1 MGIAI
6 NLDPHHK
13 MPAKATTSQPMR
25 LVNFRICQLN
35 KQAIE
40 SKVSQ
45 RTGSDYTIG
54 LKRMR
59 CHARIKTI

>member
-25 LVNFRICQLN
+25 LVNLEF
-35 KQAIE
+35 
-40 SKVSQ
+40 VS
-45 RTGSDYTIG
+45 
-54 LKRMR
+54 
-59 CHARIKTI
+59 